1 MASSTQS
8 RTSFKMAS
16 LVVRLASNFFEKIML
31 RAKLKASPL
40 ISVDVLGI
48 DSGVRVAS
56 VEGVSGVCDAFRA
69 WLSPPSPNWFVAV
82 SLMGRICS
90 KFSLDVLTLLEEFEE
105 FVFALLLSTA

>member
-8 RTSFKMAS
+8 RTSFKMAY
-16 LVVRLASNFFEKIML
+16 LVVRLASNFFKKIML
-31 RAKLKASPL
+31 RAKLKASPM

-48 DSGVRVAS
+48 YSGMRIAS
-56 VEGVSGVCDAFRA
+56 VAGVSGVCDEFGA

-90 KFSLDVLTLLEEFEE
+90 KFLLDVLALWEEFEE
-105 FVFALLLSTA
+105 FVFAL